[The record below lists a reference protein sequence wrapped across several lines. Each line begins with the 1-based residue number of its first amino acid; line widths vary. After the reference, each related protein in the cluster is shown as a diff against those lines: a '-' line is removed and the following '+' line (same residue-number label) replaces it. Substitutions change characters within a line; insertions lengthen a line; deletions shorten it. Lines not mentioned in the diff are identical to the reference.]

1 MIHIEKLGVYLSR
14 PVAFIMVVIYLLQSA
29 LLVYLVNEK
38 FDLEKQVNFQQK
50 RIAELEEKLQ
60 LYKVIE
66 DFQIGFT
73 KEETGQLTSV
83 IYDESKKYH
92 YDPLFLVS
100 VIVTESSFKK
110 HEVSDS
116 GAVGLMQL
124 RSLAGSSVADKAGV
138 PWKGRQTLFQ
148 PEANI
153 RLGCAYLFEQILKF
167 KDVKKA
173 VIAYNVGETRLRSII
188 RENKPMPAQ
197 YLSKI
202 AETYKNLKETY
213 EIES

>member
-14 PVAFIMVVIYLLQSA
+14 PVAFIVVVIYLLQSA
-29 LLVYLVNEK
+29 LLVYLVDEK

-100 VIVTESSFKK
+100 VILTESSFKK

-116 GAVGLMQL
+116 GAIGLMQL
-124 RSLAGSSVADKAGV
+124 RSLAGSSVADLAGV
-138 PWKGRQTLFQ
+138 PWKGKQTLMQ

-153 RLGCAYLFEQILKF
+153 RLGCAYLFGQILKF

-173 VIAYNVGETRLRSII
+173 LVAYNVGETRLRGLM
-188 RENKPMPAQ
+188 RENKPMPRH
-197 YLSKI
+197 YLNKI
-202 AETYKNLKETY
+202 AEWYKNLKENYTLDT
-213 EIES
+213 

>member
-14 PVAFIMVVIYLLQSA
+14 PVAFIMVVIYLLQSG

-50 RIAELEEKLQ
+50 RITELEQKLQ

-73 KEETGQLTSV
+73 PAETGQLTNV
-83 IYDESKKYH
+83 IYDESRRYR

-100 VIVTESSFKK
+100 VILTESSFKK

-116 GAVGLMQL
+116 GAIGLMQL
-124 RSLAGSSVADKAGV
+124 RTKAGRSMADKAGV
-138 PWKGRQTLFQ
+138 QWSGPSTLME

-153 RLGCAYLFEQILKF
+153 RIGAAYLFEQILQF

-173 VIAYNVGETRLRSII
+173 LVAYNVGETRLRGLM
-188 RENKPMPAQ
+188 RENKPLPHQ
-197 YLSKI
+197 YLNKV
-202 AETYKNLKETY
+202 AEVYKQLKEKY
-213 EIES
+213 QLDS